1 MQFTYVVAVKRRPSI
16 LRQGSYSLK
25 WRKVNLP
32 KPMAWLEHLTCHESS
47 GSSSLRVRPLYK
59 KTKTDNKKKKKGTA
73 EMTKCGKKLQFFSQL

>member
-59 KTKTDNKKKKKGTA
+59 KTKTDNKKKGHLKIFTSKT
-73 EMTKCGKKLQFFSQL
+73 F